1 MIVAWVLFPLVLL
14 AVCVGCGLA
23 VERVAGWR
31 LPGALIVSLG
41 LALVIVTATLTTY
54 EAGTAPLTTA
64 AVVALALAGYV
75 SSIGRIR
82 ELRLE
87 PWTLAVGL
95 SVFAVLAAPV
105 VLSGNASFLGYFVLY
120 DAAVHFA
127 LINQLLAHGRDLSAV
142 PPSGLSAIL
151 NSYVGTDYPIGSQV
165 ALGAVRPLVGQNVA
179 WVFQPYI
186 AVILSLGAVALYQL
200 LDGIVRSRPLRA
212 LCAFVAAQPGL
223 VYAFYLEASIKELTI
238 TWILTLLVLVVLATL
253 RGKLGPRRLV
263 PLAIVAVAALDVL
276 DLAIVPWIGVPLAV
290 FAVLALWRERDT
302 IRRAPKRRLALMS
315 AGSVVALAVI
325 ASPIIASART
335 FFNVAT
341 GVLTQT
347 GDLGN
352 LVTPLLRWQILG
364 IWPSGD
370 FRFAVVNH
378 YRVTYA
384 LLGVALVSALLGAA
398 WVVRRRAAAPLL
410 LLAGNGIAALY
421 LLRRGSPYA
430 DAKVMA
436 IFSLTV
442 MLMVML
448 GAVALHDSG
457 RRLEGWGLAV
467 LLAGGVL
474 WTNAVAYRGVSV
486 APRARLAEL
495 ASIGSRFAGQGPAF
509 YNQSDEFAIDFLGPA
524 APTDPALGAPTPRP
538 GLPPRLYQ
546 QARLPWDPD
555 ELDEPYLQSFPLLVL
570 GRSPLESRPPANYR
584 LAYRG
589 RFYEVWRRTATP
601 HVLEHIPLGGGLDP
615 AAVPSCDTVIALAGR
630 AAREQ
635 ARLAYVA
642 GVPLSTLVPT
652 KARRPDNWGEVSGE
666 PRSLIPRQEA
676 GAIVGHVQVQASGRY
691 EAWLQ
696 GSFSEPVQV
705 WIDGRKIGSASY
717 ELGPPGQ
724 STPIGELDL
733 RAGTHRIKIVVPDK
747 GLAPGVTLANQ
758 TLGPL
763 TLAPA
768 ADGEPVEEVD
778 PAGARSLCGR
788 SLDWIEIVR

>member
-31 LPGALIVSLG
+31 LPGALIASMG
-41 LALVIVTATLTTY
+41 LALVIVTATLLTY
-54 EAGTAPLTTA
+54 EASTAPFTTA
-64 AVVALALAGYV
+64 AVVALALVGYV
-75 SSIGRIR
+75 SSTGRIR
-82 ELRLE
+82 QLRLE

-105 VLSGNASFLGYFVLY
+105 VLSGNAAFLGYFVLN
-120 DAAVHFA
+120 DAAVHFE
-127 LINQLLAHGRDLSAV
+127 LINQLLAHGRDLSGV
-142 PPSGLSAIL
+142 PSSGLSAVL
-151 NSYVGTDYPIGSQV
+151 HSYVGTDYPIGSQV
-165 ALGAVRPLVGQNVA
+165 ALGAIRPLVAQNVA
-179 WVFQPYI
+179 WIFQPYI

-200 LDGIVRSRPLRA
+200 LDGVVRSRPLRA

-223 VYAFYLEASIKELTI
+223 VYAFYLEASIKELAT

-263 PLAIVAVAALDVL
+263 PLAIVTVAALDIL
-276 DLAIVPWIGVPLAV
+276 DLAIVPWVGVPLAV
-290 FAVLALWRERDT
+290 FAVLAAWRERDAV
-302 IRRAPKRRLALMS
+302 RRAPKRRLALTS
-315 AGSVVALAVI
+315 AGCVLALAVI
-325 ASPIIASART
+325 AAPIIASART

-347 GDLGN
+347 GELGN
-352 LVTPLLRWQILG
+352 LVTPLLRWQMLG

-398 WVVRRRAAAPLL
+398 WAVRRRAAAPLL

-421 LLRRGSPYA
+421 LLSRGSPYA
-430 DAKVMA
+430 NAKVMA

-467 LLAGGVL
+467 LVAGGVL
-474 WTNAVAYRGVSV
+474 WTNALAYRGVSV

-495 ASIGSRFAGQGPAF
+495 ASIGNRFAGQGPTF
-509 YNQSDEFAIDFLGPA
+509 YNESDEFAIDFLGA
-524 APTDPALGAPTPRP
+524 DAPTDPALGAPTPRA
-538 GLPPRLYQ
+538 GLAPRLPQ
-546 QARLPWDPD
+546 QLRLPWDPD
-555 ELDEPYLQSFPLLVL
+555 ELDESYLQSFPLLVL
-570 GRSPLESRPPANYR
+570 GRSPLDSRPPANYQ

-589 RFYEVWRRTATP
+589 RFYEVWRRTSTP
-601 HVLEHIPLGGGLDP
+601 YVLEHVALGGALDP
-615 AAVPSCDTVIALAGR
+615 AAVPSCDSVMALASR

-635 ARLAYVA
+635 ARLAYVVGA
-642 GVPLSTLVPT
+642 PLSTLVPT
-652 KARRPDNWGEVSGE
+652 HAKRPKNWGEVSGE

-676 GAIVGHVQVQASGRY
+676 GAIVGTVRVQASGRY
-691 EAWLQ
+691 TAWLQ
-696 GSFSEPVQV
+696 GSFSRPVQL

-724 STPIGELDL
+724 SVPIGELSL
-733 RAGTHRIKIVVPDK
+733 RAGSHRISIVVPGK
-747 GLAPGVTLANQ
+747 SLAPGVTLANQ

-763 TLAPA
+763 TLVPSSDAQ
-768 ADGEPVEEVD
+768 PVGEVD
-778 PAGARSLCGR
+778 PADARSLCGR